1 MEEGHGA
8 EHERQGLV
16 APVRDRL
23 LRIAILTTTL
33 IGIAVSGSA
42 SLRLM

>member
-8 EHERQGLV
+8 EHDHESLV
-16 APVRDRL
+16 DQVRSRL
-23 LRIAILTTTL
+23 VRIAILTTTL